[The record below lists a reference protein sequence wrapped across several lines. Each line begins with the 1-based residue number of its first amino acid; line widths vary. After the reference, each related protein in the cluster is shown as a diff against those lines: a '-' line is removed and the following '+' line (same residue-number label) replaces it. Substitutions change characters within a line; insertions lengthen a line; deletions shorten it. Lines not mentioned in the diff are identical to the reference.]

1 MGKPHFFER
10 CSLIFM
16 RKKGVFR
23 TFSVIVMIRDSIIV
37 GLRRPISVIVMIL
50 KNTVCLNRIIIF
62 SRA

>member
-23 TFSVIVMIRDSIIV
+23 TFSVIVMI
-37 GLRRPISVIVMIL
+37 L
-50 KNTVCLNRIIIF
+50 KIQFVSTE
-62 SRA
+62 